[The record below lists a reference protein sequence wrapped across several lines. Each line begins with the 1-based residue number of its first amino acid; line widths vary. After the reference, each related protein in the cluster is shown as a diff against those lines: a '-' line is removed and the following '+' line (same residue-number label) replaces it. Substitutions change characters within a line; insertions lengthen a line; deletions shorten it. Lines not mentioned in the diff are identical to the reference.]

1 MSYPIR
7 HVEEAIRL
15 RNWCDGTSK
24 RTSNNTG
31 DVFLT
36 KKDRRIFDRAFLQ
49 PRDKFR
55 YNGPCYSCVRRRR
68 AKSTW
73 GPRHE
78 ET

>member
-24 RTSNNTG
+24 RTSRDGT
-31 DVFLT
+31 VFLT
-36 KKDRRIFDRAFLQ
+36 RKNKRIYDRAYLES
-49 PRDKFR
+49 RDKFR
-55 YNGPCYSCVRRRR
+55 YNGPCYSRVRRRR